1 MKIKAIAFSAL
12 TLLALTATPT
22 LAQKLDEFGD
32 AKSSSSGVNMKNL
45 PVINNADWRTGKAQ
59 VPWSTPILVRDDFD
73 GDYLAVLDRNYTID
87 ANSQESGIITNW
99 SRTKLRIFSYDTVK
113 KCGILVCTKTP
124 IEGREASKVAI
135 KAGKDVFRLTGD
147 NGNFEITDEIAMA
160 LKNAPPG
167 DTKIKVQFEESGV
180 DIVNDIGKGTVEAW
194 KAVYHDAGTS
204 GKAPAKPAK

>member
-1 MKIKAIAFSAL
+1 MKIKTLTFSVL
-12 TLLALTATPT
+12 TLLALTATPS

-32 AKSSSSGVNMKNL
+32 TKSSASGVNMQNL
-45 PVINNADWRTGKAQ
+45 PVINNADWRTGKAN

-73 GDYLAVLDRNYTID
+73 GDYLAVLDRNYTIN
-87 ANSQESGIITNW
+87 ANNEESGIITNW
-99 SRTKLRIFSYDTVK
+99 SRRKLRIFSYDTVK

-124 IEGREASKVAI
+124 VEGREANKVAI
-135 KAGKDVFRLTGD
+135 KAGKAVFRLTGD

-160 LKNAPPG
+160 LKTAPPG

-194 KAVYHDAGTS
+194 KSVYHDAGMS
-204 GKAPAKPAK
+204 EKAPAKSTK